1 MRRLDMWVIRATA
14 VFSLLCVGSLLLVGP
29 ASTAGARPLAAVQ
42 ASGSLR
48 VAVYR
53 DFPPFVKGPREDP
66 RGLDVDLA
74 AAIAKRLGVKVEY
87 MVVTAGDD
95 VDADLRNAIWR
106 GPVVGGAVAD
116 LMLHVPVDPILAS
129 RNDKVVIFAPYYVE
143 RVVVVTDPAQTGG
156 DTLLDAFGNRK
167 VAVEGDSLSD
177 SYLMGAFGGRLR
189 DNVVHFLSVEAA
201 VAALL
206 RGEVAGVMAQRSE
219 IEGALKEHQGK
230 YRIVGMP
237 TPGLLISSWRPGM
250 AVKEDAHDLADA
262 LEPIA
267 DTMIRDG
274 SLAALFA
281 KYGLTY
287 TPPHE

>member
-1 MRRLDMWVIRATA
+1 MRCGTRGSSILWVIRATA
-14 VFSLLCVGSLLLVGP
+14 VFSLLLVDL
-29 ASTAGARPLAAVQ
+29 ASMAQARPLAEVQ
-42 ASGSLR
+42 ASGNLR

-53 DFPPFVKGPREDP
+53 DFPPFADGPRQNP

-74 AAIAKRLGVKVEY
+74 AAIAKHLDVKVEY

-106 GPVVGGAVAD
+106 GPVVGGGVAD

-129 RNDKVVIFAPYYVE
+129 HNDKVVIFAPYYTE
-143 RVVVVTDPAQTGG
+143 RLAVVTDPEQTGG

-189 DNVVHFLSVEAA
+189 DNVVHLLSIDEA
-201 VAALL
+201 VAALQ

-219 IEGALKEHQGK
+219 IEGALKEHRGK
-230 YRIVGMP
+230 YRIVQMP

-262 LEPIA
+262 LEPIV
-267 DTMIRDG
+267 DTMICDG
-274 SLAALFA
+274 ALAALFA

>member
-1 MRRLDMWVIRATA
+1 MICGTRGSPILWVIRATV
-14 VFSLLCVGSLLLVGP
+14 VFSLLLVDL
-29 ASTAGARPLAAVQ
+29 ASMAGARPLAEVQ

-53 DFPPFVKGPREDP
+53 DFPPFAEGPRQNP

-87 MVVTAGDD
+87 MVLTAGND
-95 VDADLRNAIWR
+95 VNADLRNAIWR

-116 LMLHVPVDPILAS
+116 LMLHVPVDPRLAS
-129 RNDKVVIFAPYYVE
+129 RNDKVVIFAPYYTE
-143 RVVVVTDPAQTGG
+143 RLAVVTDPSKTGG
-156 DTLLDAFGNRK
+156 DTRWMPSKTAKSRWRATACPNP
-167 VAVEGDSLSD
+167 
-177 SYLMGAFGGRLR
+177 YLMGAFGGRLR
-189 DNVVHFLSVEAA
+189 ENVVHHLSIDEA
-201 VAALL
+201 VAALQ

-219 IEGALKEHQGK
+219 IEGALKEHRGK
-230 YRIVGMP
+230 YRIVQMP
-237 TPGLLISSWRPGM
+237 TPGLFVSSWRPGM

-262 LEPIA
+262 LEPIV

-274 SLAALFA
+274 TLAALFA

>member
-1 MRRLDMWVIRATA
+1 MWKIGTA
-14 VFSLLCVGSLLLVGP
+14 VIFCLLLVSP

-48 VAVYR
+48 VAVYQ
-53 DFPPFVKGPREDP
+53 DFPPFAEGPRGDP

-74 AAIAKRLGVKVEY
+74 AAIAERLGVKVEY
-87 MVVTAGDD
+87 MVVNAGQN

-106 GPVVGGAVAD
+106 GPIVGGAVAD

-143 RVVVVTDPAQTGG
+143 RVVVVTDPEQTGG
-156 DTLLDAFGNRK
+156 DTLLDAFGDHK
-167 VAVEGDSLSD
+167 VGVEGDALSD
-177 SYLMGAFGGRLR
+177 LYLMGAFGGQLR
-189 DNVVHFLSVEAA
+189 NNVVHFLSVQEAL
-201 VAALL
+201 AAMQ

-219 IEGALKEHQGK
+219 VEGALKDHRGK
-230 YRIVGMP
+230 YRIAAMP

-250 AVKEDAHDLADA
+250 AVKEDARDLADA
-262 LEPIA
+262 VELIT
-267 DTMIRDG
+267 DGMIRDG

-281 KYGLTY
+281 KYGLTH
-287 TPPHE
+287 TPPQK

>member
-1 MRRLDMWVIRATA
+1 MICGTRGSPILWVIGATV
-14 VFSLLCVGSLLLVGP
+14 VFSLLLVDL
-29 ASTAGARPLAAVQ
+29 ASMAGARPLAEVQ

-48 VAVYR
+48 VAIYW
-53 DFPPFVKGPREDP
+53 DFPPFVEGSRQNP

-87 MVVTAGDD
+87 MVLTAADD
-95 VDADLRNAIWR
+95 LDADLRNAIWR

-116 LMLHVPVDPILAS
+116 LMLHVPVDPRLAS
-129 RNDKVVIFAPYYVE
+129 RNDKVVIFAPYYTE
-143 RVVVVTDPAQTGG
+143 RLAVVTDPEQTGG
-156 DTLLDAFGNRK
+156 DTLLDAFENRK

-189 DNVVHFLSVEAA
+189 DNVVHHLSIDEA
-201 VAALL
+201 VAAMQ

-219 IEGALKEHQGK
+219 IEGALKEQRGK
-230 YRIVGMP
+230 YHIAQMP

-250 AVKEDAHDLADA
+250 AVKEDAQDLADA
-262 LEPIA
+262 LGPVV

-274 SLAALFA
+274 TVAALFA

>member
-1 MRRLDMWVIRATA
+1 MRRFDMWVIRAA
-14 VFSLLCVGSLLLVGP
+14 VVFSALLLVGP
-29 ASTAGARPLAAVQ
+29 SLAGARSLAAIK
-42 ASGSLR
+42 ASGGLR

-53 DFPPFVKGPREDP
+53 DFPPFVEGPQDDL

-116 LMLHVPVDPILAS
+116 LMLHVPVDPRLAA

-143 RVVVVTDPAQTGG
+143 RITVVTDPAQTGG
-156 DTLLDAFGNRK
+156 STLLDAFGGHK
-167 VAVEGDSLSD
+167 VAVAGDTLAD
-177 SYLMGAFGGRLR
+177 LYLMGAFGGLLR
-189 DNVVHFLSVEAA
+189 DNVVHFLSVEEA
-201 VAALL
+201 VAAMQ

-219 IEGALKEHQGK
+219 IEGALKENRGK
-230 YRIVGMP
+230 YRIVEMP
-237 TPGLLISSWRPGM
+237 TPGLLIPSWRPGM
-250 AVKEDAHDLADA
+250 AVKEDAHDLANA
-262 LEPIA
+262 IELIA
-267 DTMIRDG
+267 DTMIHDG

-281 KYGLTY
+281 RYGLTY
-287 TPPHE
+287 APPHE

>member
-1 MRRLDMWVIRATA
+1 MIGGTHGSSILWVIRATV
-14 VFSLLCVGSLLLVGP
+14 VFSLLLVDL
-29 ASTAGARPLAAVQ
+29 ASMADARPLAEVQ

-48 VAVYR
+48 VAVYW
-53 DFPPFVKGPREDP
+53 DFPPFADGPRQNP

-87 MVVTAGDD
+87 MVLTAGND
-95 VDADLRNAIWR
+95 VNADLRNAIWR

-116 LMLHVPVDPILAS
+116 LMLHVPVDPGLAL

-143 RVVVVTDPAQTGG
+143 RIAVVTDPAQTGG
-156 DTLLDAFGNRK
+156 DTLEDAFGNHK
-167 VAVEGDSLSD
+167 VGVEGDSLAD
-177 SYLMGAFGGRLR
+177 SYLMRAFGGLR
-189 DNVVHFLSVEAA
+189 DNVVHFLTVGEAI
-201 VAALL
+201 AAMQ

-219 IEGALKEHQGK
+219 IEGALKEHRGS
-230 YRIVGMP
+230 YRIVHMP

-250 AVKEDAHDLADA
+250 AVKEDARDLADA
-262 LEPIA
+262 IEPIA
-267 DTMIRDG
+267 GTMIRDG

-287 TPPHE
+287 SPPHE

>member
-1 MRRLDMWVIRATA
+1 M
-14 VFSLLCVGSLLLVGP
+14 
-29 ASTAGARPLAAVQ
+29 AGARPLAAVQ
-42 ASGSLR
+42 ASDSLR
-48 VAVYR
+48 VAVYW
-53 DFPPFVKGPREDP
+53 DFPPFVGGSRQNP

-74 AAIAKRLGVKVEY
+74 AAIAKRLGLKVEY
-87 MVVTAGDD
+87 MMLTAGNN

-116 LMLHVPVDPILAS
+116 LLRHVPVDPMLAS
-129 RNDKVVIFAPYYVE
+129 RNDKVVIFAPYYAE
-143 RVVVVTDPAQTGG
+143 RVVVVTDPEQTGG

-177 SYLMGAFGGRLR
+177 SYLMGAFGGQLR
-189 DNVVHFLSVEAA
+189 DNVVHFLSVDEA
-201 VAALL
+201 VAALQ

-219 IEGALKEHQGK
+219 IEGALKEHHGK
-230 YRIVGMP
+230 YRIVEMP
-237 TPGLLISSWRPGM
+237 TPGLLVSSWRPGM

-262 LEPIA
+262 LGPIV
-267 DTMIRDG
+267 DTMIHDG

-287 TPPHE
+287 APPHE

>member
-1 MRRLDMWVIRATA
+1 MICGTRGSPILWVIRATV
-14 VFSLLCVGSLLLVGP
+14 VFSLLLVDL
-29 ASTAGARPLAAVQ
+29 ASMAGARPLAEVQ

-48 VAVYR
+48 VAVYW
-53 DFPPFVKGPREDP
+53 DFPPFADGPRQNP

-87 MVVTAGDD
+87 MVLTAGND
-95 VDADLRNAIWR
+95 VNADLRNAIWR

-116 LMLHVPVDPILAS
+116 LMLHVPVDPRLAS
-129 RNDKVVIFAPYYVE
+129 RNDKVVIFAPYYTE
-143 RVVVVTDPAQTGG
+143 RLAVVTDPEQTGG
-156 DTLLDAFGNRK
+156 DTLLDAFENRK

-189 DNVVHFLSVEAA
+189 ENVVHHLSIDEA
-201 VAALL
+201 VAALQ

-219 IEGALKEHQGK
+219 IEGALKEHRGK
-230 YRIVGMP
+230 YRIVQMP
-237 TPGLLISSWRPGM
+237 TPGLFVSSWRPGM

-262 LEPIA
+262 LEPIV

-274 SLAALFA
+274 TLAALFA